1 MQWPSSCAVGQTH
14 APRGSPV
21 SALIEDVRFSLRL
34 LLKNRGFTLVCLLT
48 LALAI
53 GANTAIFSVVNGVL
67 LRPLPYPEP
76 DRLMQVVRV
85 TKDHGRSASQSI
97 AGYVWMSAEGSPFS
111 RVAAYEV
118 LPSGFSAVGDGMPER
133 LPGMR
138 VTADFFETFGVRP
151 RLGRGFLP
159 EEDVVGGPRVVVLS
173 ESLWRRRFGGAP
185 DVVGRSIVL
194 NDEPYTVVGV
204 APASFAYPTGV
215 HLWTPLQLDLT
226 DRTNSHFLFVTGRL
240 RPGIST
246 DGAAAALETLGGRV
260 RAENPAL
267 LDEGQE
273 FAPVDLRAFLAG
285 DTRLA
290 LWVLMGAVSLVLL
303 IACVNLANLQLARAA
318 ARNRELVVRAA
329 LGAAPGRLARQML
342 TESLLLSV
350 AGGGLGVLLAMAVMP
365 GLLSLAPDTSGLLPG
380 DGGLAGAQVGIDGTV
395 LGFSLAASLLTG
407 LLFGL
412 LPAWQASRTDLQ
424 MALRE
429 GSQRATLGPGG
440 GRTRAFLVVG
450 QVALAVMLLVGA
462 ALLIRG
468 FSALQRVQPGFD
480 PHGVHVL
487 RLSLPEGRYGTLQA
501 LERFETQV
509 VERVRSLPGVEA
521 VGFATSLPMDRG
533 PSMSFSIE
541 GKYTGDDNGPGA
553 GWGQYRPV
561 TPDYFGV
568 MRIGLVRGR
577 LLAENDVAGTE
588 PVVVINETAAR
599 RFWPGEDPLGQ
610 RIRVAHSVPSLRDVV
625 PRVVV
630 GVVRDVRE
638 DGLNDEA
645 PPVLYLPPGQMSQGV
660 ASMIVRMIP
669 QNLLVRARGG
679 HADIVTAAQREVWA
693 VDAQQPV
700 METLKL
706 EDHVARSLGS
716 ERFNMMLLGMM
727 AALALA
733 LAAVGIYGVL
743 SYLVSQRTREMGVRL
758 ALGATRGDVVRL
770 VLRQGLG
777 SVAGG
782 VVLGCAGA
790 LALTRVVSGFV
801 HGVSALDPLSF
812 VAAPLVLLGVGLVA
826 TWVPALRA
834 SRVDPIIALKYD

>member
-1 MQWPSSCAVGQTH
+1 M
-14 APRGSPV
+14 

-76 DRLMQVVRV
+76 DRLMQVVRA
-85 TKDHGRSASQSI
+85 TKDHGRSATHSI
-97 AGYVWMSAEGSPFS
+97 AAYVWMSAEGSPFS
-111 RVAAYEV
+111 GVTAYEV
-118 LPSGFSAVGDGMPER
+118 LPSGFSVVGDGMPER

-138 VTADFFETFGVRP
+138 VAGGFFETFGVRP
-151 RLGRGFLP
+151 ALGRGFLP

-173 ESLWRRRFGGAP
+173 ESLWQRRFGGAP

-204 APASFAYPTGV
+204 APASFAYPRGV
-215 HLWTPLQLDLT
+215 NLWTPLQLDLT
-226 DRTNSHFLFVTGRL
+226 NRTNANFLYVTGRL
-240 RPGIST
+240 RPGITTS
-246 DGAAAALETLGGRV
+246 GAVTALETLSGRV
-260 RAENPAL
+260 RADNPGL
-267 LDEGQE
+267 LDVGQE
-273 FAPVDLRAFLAG
+273 YVPVELRTFLAG
-285 DTRLA
+285 SMRLA
-290 LWVLMGAVSLVLL
+290 LWVLLGAVGLVLL

-329 LGAAPGRLARQML
+329 LGAAPGRLVRQML

-350 AGGGLGVLLAMAVMP
+350 AGGGLGVLLAEAVLP
-365 GLLSLAPDTSGLLPG
+365 ALLALAPDSAVLLSG
-380 DGGLAGAQVGIDGTV
+380 DGGGAQVGIDGTV
-395 LGFSLAASLLTG
+395 LGFTLAASLLTG

-429 GSQRATLGPGG
+429 GAQRTTTGPGG
-440 GRTRAFLVVG
+440 GRTRTFLVVG

-468 FSALQRVQPGFD
+468 FSALQSVQPGFD
-480 PHGVHVL
+480 PQGVHVL

-509 VERVRSLPGVEA
+509 EERVRALPGVEVA
-521 VGFATSLPMDRG
+521 GFTTSLPMDSG

-541 GKYTGDDNGPGA
+541 GKYTGDDNGPGS

-561 TPDYFGV
+561 TPGYFGA

-577 LLAENDVAGTE
+577 LLAETDVAGSE

-599 RFWPGEDPLGQ
+599 RFWQGEDPLGQ
-610 RIRVAHSVPSLRDVV
+610 RIRVAHTVPSLRDEV

-638 DGLNDEA
+638 DGLNDES
-645 PPVLYLPPGQMSQGV
+645 PPVMYLAPGQMSQGI

-679 HADIVTAAQREVWA
+679 HADVVAAVQREVWA

-716 ERFNMMLLGMM
+716 ERFNMVLLGMM
-727 AALALA
+727 AALALV

-758 ALGATRGDVVRL
+758 ALGATRGEVVKL

-777 SVAGG
+777 AVAGG

-812 VAAPLVLLGVGLVA
+812 IAAPLVLLGVGLVA
-826 TWVPALRA
+826 IWVPALRA

>member
-1 MQWPSSCAVGQTH
+1 M
-14 APRGSPV
+14 
-21 SALIEDVRFSLRL
+21 SALVDDVRFSLRL
-34 LLKNRGFTLVCLLT
+34 LLKNRGFTLVCLVT

-85 TKDHGRSASQSI
+85 TQAHGRSATHSI
-97 AGYVWMSAEGSPFS
+97 ASYGWMSAEGSPFS
-111 RVAAYEV
+111 DVTAYEV
-118 LPSGFSAVGDGMPER
+118 LASGFSVVGDGLPER
-133 LPGMR
+133 LPGVR
-138 VTADFFETFGVRP
+138 VTGGFFETFGVRP
-151 RLGRGFLP
+151 TLGRGFLP
-159 EEDVVGGPRVVVLS
+159 EEDVIGGPRVVVLS
-173 ESLWRRRFGGAP
+173 ESLWQRRFGGAP

-204 APASFAYPTGV
+204 APASFAYPKGV
-215 HLWTPLQLDLT
+215 SLWTPLQLDLT
-226 DRTNSHFLFVTGRL
+226 DRSNANFLYVTGRL
-240 RPGIST
+240 RPGIT
-246 DGAAAALETLGGRV
+246 TGGAATALETLGGRV
-260 RAENPAL
+260 RADNPGL
-267 LDEGQE
+267 LDVGQE
-273 FAPVDLRAFLAG
+273 YVPVELRTFLAG
-285 DTRLA
+285 DLRLA
-290 LWVLMGAVSLVLL
+290 LWVLLGAVCLVLL
-303 IACVNLANLQLARAA
+303 IACVNLANLQLARAS

-329 LGAAPGRLARQML
+329 LGAAPGRLVRQML

-350 AGGGLGVLLAMAVMP
+350 VGGGLGVLLAEAVLP
-365 GLLSLAPDTSGLLPG
+365 GLLSLAPDSSVLLSGA
-380 DGGLAGAQVGIDGTV
+380 GGAAQVGIDGTV
-395 LGFSLAASLLTG
+395 LGFTLAASLLTG

-429 GSQRATLGPGG
+429 GSQRATTGPGG

-468 FSALQRVQPGFD
+468 FLALQSVQPGFD

-487 RLSLPEGRYGTLQA
+487 RLSLPEARYGTLQA

-509 VERVRSLPGVEA
+509 EERVRALPGVEVA
-521 VGFATSLPMDRG
+521 GFTVALPMDSG
-533 PSMSFSIE
+533 PTMSFSIE
-541 GKYTGDDNGPGA
+541 GKYTGDDNGPGS

-561 TPDYFGV
+561 TPGYFEA

-577 LLAENDVAGTE
+577 LLSETDVAGSE

-599 RFWPGEDPLGQ
+599 RFWQGEDPMGQ
-610 RIRVAHSVPSLRDVV
+610 RIRVAHTVPSLRDEV

-638 DGLNDEA
+638 DGLNDA
-645 PPVLYLPPGQMSQGV
+645 SPPAMYLVPGQMSQGL
-660 ASMIVRMIP
+660 AAMLVRMLP
-669 QNLLVRARGG
+669 QNLLVRAKGG
-679 HADIVTAAQREVWA
+679 HADVVTAVQREVWA

-716 ERFNMMLLGMM
+716 ERFNMVLLGMM
-727 AALALA
+727 AALALV

-758 ALGATRGDVVRL
+758 ALGATQGEVVKL
-770 VLRQGLG
+770 VLRQGL
-777 SVAGG
+777 SAVAGG

-812 VAAPLVLLGVGLVA
+812 VVAPLVLLGVGLVA
-826 TWVPALRA
+826 ISVPALRA
-834 SRVDPIIALKYD
+834 SRVDPIIALKHE